1 MSSEFRRLSMSS
13 AAVSHVSV
21 RVGPKEC
28 SQPCQPS
35 RCTRNILEY
44 TSEHERVSEKV
55 GIVVQT

>member
-1 MSSEFRRLSMSS
+1 MSS

-35 RCTRNILEY
+35 RCARNILEY
-44 TSEHERVSEKV
+44 TSGHERVSEKV
-55 GIVVQT
+55 GTVVQT